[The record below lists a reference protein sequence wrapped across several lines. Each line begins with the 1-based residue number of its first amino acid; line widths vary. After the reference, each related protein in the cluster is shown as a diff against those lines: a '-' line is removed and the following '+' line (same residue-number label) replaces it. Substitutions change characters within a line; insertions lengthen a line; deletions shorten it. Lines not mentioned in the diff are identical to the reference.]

1 PSEPQVEEVFSPS
14 PSPVI
19 EPTATRIVFYPFAYA
34 LFTNELASYC
44 WYCLTPD
51 KKKRHCTGCGFAL
64 FCDKECQTLG
74 WKDHK
79 AECKGFRTAKS
90 VPDIETRL
98 LGRIVVRFK
107 AIKSGKA
114 KEDEYFYKD
123 RGSKREIMQI
133 WSHEPEMIKDPVA
146 LQKFEEIWTQLI
158 TFYDK
163 KFLIDRESAWKL
175 HCRDFINRHAICD
188 KGYNREIGKGLYL
201 DLCQYDHSCR
211 PNSIYTCDGFV
222 ATLRSLAPGVDIRNI
237 SKTSYA
243 YIDLLN
249 PIQQRRK
256 LLRDTWYFNC
266 ECERCS
272 DPADHML
279 TAVLCPNC
287 PDDQRLVLCIFG
299 SHPYKDPKSLKI
311 TCPKCT
317 QTLSNDYVAYAIEQ
331 MRSVDKIFETEE
343 MGKLKTRKEQL
354 DHLNDLFDRYS
365 SVLAPTNVFLG
376 KVIQGLIERVTSNED
391 LLRLH
396 LASEPCVRLCFPKMH
411 PAVAFHLRNI
421 GIFLSNLEQFEDAIP
436 YFQDA
441 DQMLSFIFEHDH
453 QLVVENREL
462 INIAKTKTEQK
473 NTSSLK
479 VSQDANGDILTEAV
493 VKLAVT
499 PPTVNTPDVP
509 INGDTKALVDFT
521 DDKFDDMPPL
531 VTE

>member
-1 PSEPQVEEVFSPS
+1 MPAAPVDEAFSPK

-34 LFTNELASYC
+34 LFTNELASFC
-44 WYCLTPD
+44 WYCLKPD
-51 KKKRHCTGCGFAL
+51 VKKKHCTGCGFAL

-98 LGRIVVRFK
+98 LGRIILRFK
-107 AIKSGKA
+107 NIKTGKD
-114 KEDEYFYKD
+114 KEDEHFYKD
-123 RGSKREIMQI
+123 RASKRDIMQI
-133 WSHEPEMIKDPVA
+133 WSHDPEMSKDPAA
-146 LQKFEEIWTQLI
+146 LQKFDEIWTQLSS
-158 TFYDK
+158 FYDK
-163 KFLIDRESAWKL
+163 KFLVPRDAAWQL
-175 HCRDFINRHAICD
+175 HCRDYINRHAICD
-188 KGYNREIGKGLYL
+188 KGYTREIGKGLYL

-237 SKTSYA
+237 SKTSYT

-266 ECERCS
+266 ECERCT
-272 DPADHML
+272 DPTDHLL

-287 PDDQRLVLCIFG
+287 PEGEQLVLCIFG

-317 QTLSNDYVAYAIEQ
+317 QTLSNEFVAYAIEQ
-331 MRSVDKIFETEE
+331 MRNVDKVFESEE
-343 MGKLKTRKEQL
+343 LGKLKTRKEQL
-354 DHLNDLFDRYS
+354 DYLNDLFDQYS
-365 SVLAPTNVFLG
+365 SILPPTNVFLG
-376 KVIQGLIERVTSNED
+376 RVIQGLIERVSSNED

-411 PAVAFHLRNI
+411 PAVAFHIRNI

-436 YFQDA
+436 YFQEA
-441 DQMLSFIFEHDH
+441 DQMLSFIFEPDH
-453 QLVVENREL
+453 SLVVENREL
-462 INIAKTKTEQK
+462 LDLAKSKTEAK
-473 NTSSLK
+473 NVSSLQVTK
-479 VSQDANGDILTEAV
+479 EENGDILTEGIV
-493 VKLAVT
+493 RLAVA
-499 PPTVNTPDVP
+499 PPSVHIPEIPTSAEAKP
-509 INGDTKALVDFT
+509 LVEFT
-521 DDKFDDMPPL
+521 DDLDDLPPL
-531 VTE
+531 VDE